1 MLLLIKPD
9 AFSDDQHNSSVEVCI
24 QCGHGFKG
32 LKLGDWFAPFSLFLY
47 CTLHFSLF
55 LFCMLDFSLFLFCTL
70 GFSIF
75 LFCML
80 RFTLLLFCMHSFS
93 LSLQLEQQKKVH
105 CHNFT
110 ELKKQQTYWQ
120 RTWHL
125 YFYFLH
131 SVNLFCYAPNF
142 SALFAL
148 LELCWT
154 LAIVWKALWFG
165 SNKKSCCHNS
175 GGPDALLQKQCW
187 CNGEIWKGGKM
198 CSKDQGQTKPLA
210 MDHLKESVFNSL
222 TKIFFVCFWRRH
234 WFWLLT
240 KQVTGRKMIAPG
252 WLGTMCAAELDL
264 HTNKLA
270 KLGRCLSRVS
280 QVLRPTSYDFMSCQ
294 KWSSMV
300 WVE

>member
-24 QCGHGFKG
+24 QYGRGFKG
-32 LKLGDWFAPFSLFLY
+32 LKLGDWFARFSLFLY

-55 LFCMLDFSLFLFCTL
+55 LFCTLHFSLFLFCTLGFSIFFCMLRFSLLLFCTL

-80 RFTLLLFCMHSFS
+80 CFTLLLFCMHSFS

-110 ELKKQQTYWQ
+110 ELKKQQTWQ

-154 LAIVWKALWFG
+154 FAIVWKALWFG

-175 GGPDALLQKQCW
+175 GGPDALCCKNNVGATVKYERGAKCAQRTKVKQSHWPWIISRKVFLILWQKYLFLFL
-187 CNGEIWKGGKM
+187 EEA
-198 CSKDQGQTKPLA
+198 L
-210 MDHLKESVFNSL
+210 V
-222 TKIFFVCFWRRH
+222 V
-234 WFWLLT
+234 
-240 KQVTGRKMIAPG
+240 IA
-252 WLGTMCAAELDL
+252 D
-264 HTNKLA
+264 
-270 KLGRCLSRVS
+270 
-280 QVLRPTSYDFMSCQ
+280 
-294 KWSSMV
+294 
-300 WVE
+300 

>member
-24 QCGHGFKG
+24 QYGPGFKG
-32 LKLGDWFAPFSLFLY
+32 LKLGDWFARFSLFLY

-55 LFCMLDFSLFLFCTL
+55 LFCTLHFSLFLFCTLGFSIFFCMLRFSLLLFCTL

-110 ELKKQQTYWQ
+110 ELKTQQTWQ

-154 LAIVWKALWFG
+154 FAIVWKALWFG

-187 CNGEIWKGGKM
+187 CNGEIWKGGKI

-210 MDHLKESVFNSL
+210 IDNFKGSVFNSL
-222 TKIFFVCFWRRH
+222 NFF
-234 WFWLLT
+234 
-240 KQVTGRKMIAPG
+240 
-252 WLGTMCAAELDL
+252 LDA
-264 HTNKLA
+264 LA
-270 KLGRCLSRVS
+270 SLDFTLVSKWVIKWVGRVS
-280 QVLRPTSYDFMSCQ
+280 DLNHRSL
-294 KWSSMV
+294 
-300 WVE
+300 

>member
-32 LKLGDWFAPFSLFLY
+32 LKLGDWFARFSLFLY

-55 LFCMLDFSLFLFCTL
+55 LFCTLHFSLFLFCTL

-75 LFCML
+75 FCML
-80 RFTLLLFCMHSFS
+80 RFSLLPFCMHSFS

-110 ELKKQQTYWQ
+110 ELKKQQTWQ

-154 LAIVWKALWFG
+154 FAIVWKALWFG

-187 CNGEIWKGGKM
+187 CNGEIWKGGKI

-210 MDHLKESVFNSL
+210 IDNFKGSVFNSL
-222 TKIFFVCFWRRH
+222 NFF
-234 WFWLLT
+234 
-240 KQVTGRKMIAPG
+240 
-252 WLGTMCAAELDL
+252 LDA
-264 HTNKLA
+264 LA
-270 KLGRCLSRVS
+270 SLDFTLVS
-280 QVLRPTSYDFMSCQ
+280 N
-294 KWSSMV
+294 
-300 WVE
+300 